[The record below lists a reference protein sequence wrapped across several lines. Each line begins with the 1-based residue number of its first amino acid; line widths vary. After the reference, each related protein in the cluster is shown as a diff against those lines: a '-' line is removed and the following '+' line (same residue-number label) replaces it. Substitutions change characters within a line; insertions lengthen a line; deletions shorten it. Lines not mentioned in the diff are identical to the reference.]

1 MLGWQACR
9 QTAMSSSKLG
19 QRLAACLL
27 NVSEARKKYVVEK
40 IARAALYD
48 KNGKMHPNTAV
59 LNIFSDYDYNRSVI
73 TIAATAEQIGKS
85 VLSACIEGFASIDL
99 AEHDGIHPCLGA
111 IDLVPIYPLS
121 GVTLEKCGEV
131 ARDIA
136 EGMATSIPGCSI
148 FLFGYADLQDQK
160 SLAEKRRDLGWFKN
174 KTGID
179 LNKLKADVGAQPSR
193 RYGITGVGAS
203 PYVMNCNVT
212 LCTQDLA
219 IGRAIAAAIRSRT
232 EGGLKGVQAMA
243 FPHDGLVEI
252 ACNVESFSDAQ
263 ESSFTTHVKKY
274 ISYSICGKAFSYM
287 SPQHIEARIRELATQ
302 HGIEIA
308 GTALVGFSPQICKST
323 TEYALS
329 HGIAE
334 FWKTRKGIFM

>member
-1 MLGWQACR
+1 MRRQ
-9 QTAMSSSKLG
+9 QTAMTSNKLG
-19 QRLAACLL
+19 LRLAACLL
-27 NVSEARKKYVVEK
+27 NVSEARKKDVVEK

-48 KNGKMHPNTAV
+48 KNGKVHPNTTV

-73 TIAATAEQIGKS
+73 TIAATAEQIGES
-85 VLSACIEGFASIDL
+85 VVSACIEGFASIDL
-99 AEHDGIHPCLGA
+99 SEHHGIHPCLGA

-121 GVTLEKCGEV
+121 GVTLDKCGEV

-136 EGMATSIPGCSI
+136 EGMATAIPECSI
-148 FLFGYADLQDQK
+148 FLFGHADLQGRK

-174 KTGID
+174 KKEID
-179 LNKLKADVGAQPSR
+179 LNKLKCDVGAKPSW
-193 RYGITGVGAS
+193 RYGVTGVGAS

-212 LCTQDLA
+212 LCTQDLT
-219 IGRAIAAAIRSRT
+219 IGREIATAIRSRT

-243 FPHDGLVEI
+243 FPHNGLVEI
-252 ACNVESFSDAQ
+252 ACNVESFQDALD
-263 ESSFTTHVKKY
+263 SSSTTNVEKH
-274 ISYSICGKAFSYM
+274 ISYNSCSKTFSYM
-287 SPQHIEARIRELATQ
+287 SPLHIEARIRGLAAQ
-302 HGIEIA
+302 QGIDIA
-308 GTALVGFSPQICKST
+308 GTALIGFSPQVCKST